1 MLQSDYNSAKCCIG
15 ALLVVALLMTS
26 MSSIS
31 KSFSMPPVAC
41 IYGADC
47 KMPGTKTDLKCG
59 GMNCTAQ
66 FHRLCSTR
74 AEEKLCNHATC
85 GCGILQG
92 IAASGAS
99 ARQTHHAVQP
109 LAPKSTLEG
118 TSAFSLPPPSRQAVS
133 SVRSFGHSGAAAG
146 KVPLTGWQQYLKD
159 TKICVPQKR

>member
-1 MLQSDYNSAKCCIG
+1 
-15 ALLVVALLMTS
+15 
-26 MSSIS
+26 
-31 KSFSMPPVAC
+31 
-41 IYGADC
+41 
-47 KMPGTKTDLKCG
+47 MPGTKTDLKCG

-118 TSAFSLPPPSRQAVS
+118 TSAFNLPPPSRQVVS

-146 KVPLTGWQQYLKD
+146 KVFLTGWQQYLKD
-159 TKICVPQKR
+159 NLAYVQENENLRPTEAMKVLAQRWKDRCVNNKDVEDDVST